1 VSRRVTFVV
10 FEGLQILDLTGPLE
24 VFSAVNRRAPQRV
37 PRARPP
43 YVTEVVSS
51 DGRPVRA
58 SCGLEIAAD
67 RAAGAGREPIDT
79 LVVVGGPGTVDA
91 LGDPHLI
98 EWIGRAARRSRRVTS
113 VCTGAFL
120 LAEAGLLDGRRATT
134 HWSQCGRLAAR
145 YPSVTVETDPIFVRD
160 ENVWTSAGVTAGI
173 DLALR
178 LVEEDHDPAVARDIA
193 RWLVMFVQ
201 RPGGQAQFSTQLA
214 AQKPQ
219 RSALGE
225 LESWIPDHLGEDLS
239 VSALAQRT
247 GMSTRNFARAFR
259 GEVGITPAAYVE
271 AVRVEAARRLLETTA
286 RGLPDVAGACGFG
299 TVETMHRS
307 FRRTVQIT
315 PGQYRHHFTHSAT
328 A

>member
-24 VFSAVNRRAPQRV
+24 VFSAVNRRV
-37 PRARPP
+37 PEARSP
-43 YVTEVVSS
+43 YATEVVSS
-51 DGRPVRA
+51 DGRPVR
-58 SCGLEIAAD
+58 STCGLEIAAD
-67 RAAGAGREPIDT
+67 RAAGPGREPIDT
-79 LVVVGGPGTVDA
+79 LVVVGGTGTVDA
-91 LGDPHLI
+91 LADEHLI
-98 EWIGRAARRSRRVTS
+98 GWIRRAARRSRRVTS

-134 HWSQCGRLAAR
+134 HWSQCRRLAAR
-145 YPSVTVETDPIFVRD
+145 YPAVTVETDPIFVRD
-160 ENVWTSAGVTAGI
+160 GSVWTSAGVTAGI

-201 RPGGQAQFSTQLA
+201 RPGGQSQFSTQLA
-214 AQKPQ
+214 AQKPR
-219 RSALGE
+219 RSRLGE
-225 LESWIPDHLGEDLS
+225 LEAWIPDHLSEDLA
-239 VSALAQRT
+239 VAALALRA

-259 GEVGITPAAYVE
+259 AEVGVTPAAYVE

-286 RGLPDVAGACGFG
+286 RGLADIARACGFG

-307 FRRTVQIT
+307 FRRSVQIT
-315 PGQYRHHFTHSAT
+315 PGQYRRHFTHSAT